1 MLVDLVICLLFIGA
15 LIRGSNIGF
24 VKQFF
29 SAFGFLGGLF
39 IGSAVIEPHIVGFAH
54 TQLSRSLLTLIST
67 LGTALL
73 LLTAGEHVGA
83 MLKNRI
89 HIHKINIVDTT
100 LGVIAGGLMLV
111 IIIWLVAPVLLSL
124 PLPRLQNDIRS
135 SFIVSKIDTKLPK
148 APNVVADLGRMID
161 PNGFPQVFSGLEPN
175 PNVNTSLPNPGAIQ
189 AATIK
194 DRASVVKIEGRGCGG
209 IVEGSGFIAGKGV
222 VITNAHVVAG
232 VTYPYIIDDNG
243 SHRANVIWFDSNL
256 DLAVLTAINLPEK
269 PLNISI
275 VYIAPGTQGAVL
287 GYPGGGD
294 FSAGPAV
301 VVEEFNAI
309 GHNIYNQG
317 STQRD
322 IYDIRTNIMPGNSG
336 GPLVDESGS
345 VIGVVFAESTTYN
358 HVGYALATKAV
369 VNELHQ
375 AEASNSTVSTGT
387 CAD

>member
-1 MLVDLVICLLFIGA
+1 
-15 LIRGSNIGF
+15 
-24 VKQFF
+24 
-29 SAFGFLGGLF
+29 
-39 IGSAVIEPHIVGFAH
+39 
-54 TQLSRSLLTLIST
+54 
-67 LGTALL
+67 
-73 LLTAGEHVGA
+73 
-83 MLKNRI
+83 
-89 HIHKINIVDTT
+89 
-100 LGVIAGGLMLV
+100 
-111 IIIWLVAPVLLSL
+111 
-124 PLPRLQNDIRS
+124 
-135 SFIVSKIDTKLPK
+135 
-148 APNVVADLGRMID
+148 MID